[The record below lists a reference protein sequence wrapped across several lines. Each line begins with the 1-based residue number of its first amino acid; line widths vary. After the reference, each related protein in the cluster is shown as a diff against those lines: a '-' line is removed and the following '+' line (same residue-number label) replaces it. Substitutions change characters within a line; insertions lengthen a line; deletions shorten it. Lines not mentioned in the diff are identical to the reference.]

1 MSGLRV
7 AIVSDFREERWHSMD
22 LVSELLLLGL
32 GAAGGAGE
40 PLHVSEVC
48 PVMSR
53 RLTRLPVVGQFPIAD
68 TSDRVLNRYWD
79 YPRWLRPATG
89 LFDLFHIVDHSYAH
103 LATSLPE
110 GRSIVMCHDIDAF
123 SGVVERRTRQTAVSR
138 GMGRRLADGLQAA
151 ARIVCGSH
159 ATRDALVA
167 QGLALA
173 PLVTVVP
180 YALHPML
187 SPSPD
192 PEADE
197 AAGRL
202 CGAGTM
208 DLLHVGSTIP
218 RKRIDVLLEVFA
230 AIRRRHPEARLLRAG
245 GPMTPPQQE
254 QAVRLGVAEAIV
266 ELPFLDRRELAAV
279 YRRAALVL
287 QPSEREGFGLP
298 VAEAM
303 ACGTP
308 VIASDLPALRE
319 AGGTAASYC
328 RVGDLDAWTAAA
340 EILLEERAEM
350 GLAWTTRCLEALAHS
365 RRFSLDAH
373 VRGILT
379 VYRDV
384 VPEAF
389 EDPLVP
395 AEVLA

>member
-22 LVSELLLLGL
+22 LVSELLLQGL
-32 GAAGGAGE
+32 GAAGRAGE
-40 PLHVSEVC
+40 PLQVSEVC
-48 PVMSR
+48 PTMSR
-53 RLTRLPVVGQFPIAD
+53 RLTRLPVLGRSRIAV
-68 TSDRVLNRYWD
+68 TGDRVLNRYWD

-103 LATSLPE
+103 LAAVLPE

-123 SGVVERRTRQTAVSR
+123 SGVVERRKSQTAVAR

-187 SPSPD
+187 SPGPD
-192 PEADE
+192 PQADASAE
-197 AAGRL
+197 RL
-202 CGAGTM
+202 CGAGVM

-230 AIRRRHPEARLLRAG
+230 AIRRRHPEARLLRVG
-245 GPMTPPQQE
+245 GPMTPVQQE
-254 QAVRLGVAEAIV
+254 QASRLGVADAIV
-266 ELPFLDRRELAAV
+266 EVPFLDRRELAAV

-287 QPSEREGFGLP
+287 QTSDREGFGLP
-298 VAEAM
+298 VAEAL
-303 ACGTP
+303 ACGTA

-319 AGGTAASYC
+319 AGGIAATYC
-328 RVGDLDAWTAAA
+328 RVADIDAWTAAA
-340 EILLEERAEM
+340 EIVLEERAEM
-350 GLAWTTRCLEALAHS
+350 GLAWTTRRLEALAHS
-365 RRFSLDAH
+365 ARFSLDAH
-373 VRGILT
+373 VRGILA

-384 VPEAF
+384 APEAF
-389 EDPLVP
+389 DDVLVP
-395 AEVLA
+395 ARVLA

>member
-1 MSGLRV
+1 
-7 AIVSDFREERWHSMD
+7 
-22 LVSELLLLGL
+22 
-32 GAAGGAGE
+32 
-40 PLHVSEVC
+40 
-48 PVMSR
+48 
-53 RLTRLPVVGQFPIAD
+53 
-68 TSDRVLNRYWD
+68 
-79 YPRWLRPATG
+79 
-89 LFDLFHIVDHSYAH
+89 
-103 LATSLPE
+103 
-110 GRSIVMCHDIDAF
+110 
-123 SGVVERRTRQTAVSR
+123 
-138 GMGRRLADGLQAA
+138 
-151 ARIVCGSH
+151 
-159 ATRDALVA
+159 
-167 QGLALA
+167 
-173 PLVTVVP
+173 
-180 YALHPML
+180 
-187 SPSPD
+187 
-192 PEADE
+192 
-197 AAGRL
+197 
-202 CGAGTM
+202 
-208 DLLHVGSTIP
+208 
-218 RKRIDVLLEVFA
+218 
-230 AIRRRHPEARLLRAG
+230 
-245 GPMTPPQQE
+245 MTPPQQE

-389 EDPLVP
+389 DDPLVP